1 MTVMTLMDLEETD
14 RADYEGKFLQ
24 HLNMRLEE
32 TLAINNGLRRQ
43 AGKEPMEEAPYLTE
57 MEEEVGYE
65 SQLERLVLPLGV
77 AMYLYVE
84 DDETGITNDYRERY
98 FDHLKRLEGLAFF
111 EDVREEGED
120 GNDDAEAVPIFGD

>member
-1 MTVMTLMDLEETD
+1 MTLMDLEETD

-32 TLAINNGLRRQ
+32 TFQINNALRRRRGE
-43 AGKEPMEEAPYLTE
+43 APLLAAPYLTA
-57 MEEEVGYE
+57 MEDEAGYE

-98 FDHLKRLEGLAFF
+98 FDHLERLGGLAFF
-111 EDVREEGED
+111 EDPVEEGRSY
-120 GNDDAEAVPIFGD
+120 GGDDAEKIPVFGD